1 VGSPALDKKED
12 VMPSRPSH
20 FEIPVDDPDRA
31 EKFYA
36 DVFGWTFDRFPGA
49 PQYYGMATT
58 GDTEP
63 GINGALFQR
72 EADSE
77 TTLTMSVDSIEDGI
91 ASVLA
96 AGGELHT
103 DKTGIPGMGYFAVC
117 KDTEGNKVGLFTND
131 PTATM

>member
-1 VGSPALDKKED
+1 
-12 VMPSRPSH
+12 MPSRPTH

-36 DVFGWTFDRFPGA
+36 DVFGWTFQRYDES

-72 EADSE
+72 GDDSE
-77 TTLTMSVDSIEDGI
+77 TTLTMSVDSIEDTI
-91 ASVLA
+91 KTIEAE
-96 AGGELHT
+96 GGKVVQE
-103 DKTGIPGMGYFAVC
+103 KTAIPSMGWFATC
-117 KDTEGNKVGLFTND
+117 MDTEGNKVGLFTEDSN
-131 PTATM
+131 AA